1 MSAAF
6 QTSPAP
12 VTFAGLI
19 LAHGTRS
26 LCPSTNVA
34 ENSGVCRS
42 TLGIIILTRW
52 QLRREDP
59 QHLPSPTCPLL
70 PPLPDAPARSRLR
83 LGHQRVPE
91 LGPVRSAPLSRPLG
105 VQDLPGRRR

>member
-42 TLGIIILTRW
+42 TLGIIILNTLAAPKRGSSA
-52 QLRREDP
+52 P
-59 QHLPSPTCPLL
+59 PSPTCPLL

-105 VQDLPGRRR
+105 VQALPGRRK